1 MRFLKGH
8 FLSVAWLSMLCLST
22 GSFADD
28 LIRCVDEKT
37 LETLESEDPCKFYRI
52 NDGRTASLWVVPEGE
67 DPKDKSLAVP
77 GAEFF
82 VYAPQEQKL
91 DSIKLRLKSD
101 DSEVKNL
108 TAVTAAD
115 DGLVKIG
122 VSSPYGVYNINLG
135 TSDDDVATRP
145 IVSIV
150 YNFYVPRLKY
160 IVKGEEVTDVSK
172 LQYEVGD
179 TMHVDVEAIIPM
191 GPKKASLIPALRRR
205 SILHPLAKAKT

>member
-1 MRFLKGH
+1 MQKSVAFIEVVMRFLKGH

-91 DSIKLRLKSD
+91 DSIKLMLKSD
-101 DSEVKNL
+101 NSEVKNL
-108 TAVTAAD
+108 TAVTSPET
-115 DGLVKIG
+115 DGLVRLGI
-122 VSSPYGVYNINLG
+122 SSPYGVYNFN
-135 TSDDDVATRP
+135 
-145 IVSIV
+145 VSAD
-150 YNFYVPRLKY
+150 
-160 IVKGEEVTDVSK
+160 VTDMGGETHNDLCS
-172 LQYEVGD
+172 LGSEHFELCCPLCGWTMGD
-179 TMHVDVEAIIPM
+179 LFRS
-191 GPKKASLIPALRRR
+191 GPGRGR
-205 SILHPLAKAKT
+205 